1 MRLSIPA
8 PLIKVISVLSQEGYE
23 AYAVGEGVRDCL
35 LGLEPQELKV
45 ATGAPLDV
53 VEAFFNRTFRLQDK
67 VLVQEGETFVHVLSF
82 GEQPSAAGS
91 LSELLEQDFTV
102 NALAYNPLKDHLI
115 DPWQQADQI
124 ASGEVMIRLAGD
136 PNSCFQEEPRRLL
149 EVFYLMKLFDDA
161 GLQWQV
167 FRETQRALVRCAPAA
182 GSIRPQHVRALL
194 NRVIVGK
201 RPEIY
206 LEEMR
211 KTGVLRHILP
221 ELNDTYGIEQNDCHI
236 KDVFGHTLLV
246 MREIRPELHLRWA
259 AFLHD
264 IGKPQCISLH
274 EGRVHFYGHQ
284 VIGSIMARRI
294 LRRLGFSR
302 GFIEKVSF
310 LVYHHM
316 YPYPKTPKAV
326 RRFVN
331 KIGLYNLGDL
341 IELRR
346 ADILGGKYR
355 NLSNLEYFKREIDSV
370 LFELPPF
377 SIKNLA
383 LNGFDVMEIL
393 GIEPSPLVGEA
404 LEYLFAKV
412 KENRELNNRESLTA
426 LLKERFGS

>member
-1 MRLSIPA
+1 MQLSIPA
-8 PLIKVISVLSQEGYE
+8 PVIKIISILRQAGYE
-23 AYAVGEGVRDCL
+23 AYAAGEGVRDCL

-91 LSELLEQDFTV
+91 ISELLEQDFTV
-102 NALAYNPLKDHLI
+102 NALAYDPLEDHLI
-115 DPWQQADQI
+115 DPWQLADQI
-124 ASGEVMIRLAGD
+124 ASGEVMIRLVGD
-136 PNSCFQEEPRRLL
+136 PNSRFQEKPRRLL

-161 GLQWQV
+161 DLQWQV
-167 FRETQRALVRCAPAA
+167 FRETEEALVRCAPAA
-182 GSIRPQHVRALL
+182 EGIHPHRVRDLL
-194 NRVIVGK
+194 NRVIMGK
-201 RPEIY
+201 QPDIY

-211 KTGVLRHILP
+211 KTGVLRYVLP
-221 ELNDTYGIEQNDCHI
+221 ELDATYGIEQNDCHI

-259 AFLHD
+259 ALLHD
-264 IGKPQCISLH
+264 IGKPQCIGLH
-274 EGRVHFYGHQ
+274 EGTVHFYGHQ
-284 VIGSIMARRI
+284 VIGSFMARRI

-326 RRFVN
+326 RRFIN
-331 KIGLYNLGDL
+331 KMGLYNLGDL
-341 IELRR
+341 LELRR

-355 NLSNLEYFKREIDSV
+355 NLSNLENFKREIDSV

-383 LNGFDVMEIL
+383 LNGFDVMEVL
-393 GIEPSPLVGEA
+393 GIEPGPLVGEA

-412 KENRELNNRESLTA
+412 KDNRELNNRESLTA
-426 LLKERFGS
+426 LLKERFES

>member
-8 PLIKVISVLSQEGYE
+8 PLIKIISILSQEGYE

-91 LSELLEQDFTV
+91 ISDLLEQDFTV
-102 NALAYNPLKDHLI
+102 NALAYDPLKDHLI
-115 DPWQQADQI
+115 DPWQLADQI
-124 ASGEVMIRLAGD
+124 ASGEVMIRLAGE

-161 GLQWQV
+161 DLKWQV

-182 GSIRPQHVRALL
+182 GSIRSQQVRALL

-211 KTGVLRHILP
+211 KTGVLRHVLP
-221 ELNDTYGIEQNDCHI
+221 ELDATYGIEQNDCHI

-259 AFLHD
+259 ALLHD

-316 YPYPKTPKAV
+316 YP
-326 RRFVN
+326 
-331 KIGLYNLGDL
+331 
-341 IELRR
+341 
-346 ADILGGKYR
+346 
-355 NLSNLEYFKREIDSV
+355 
-370 LFELPPF
+370 LPED
-377 SIKNLA
+377 A
-383 LNGFDVMEIL
+383 EGCAQVCQ
-393 GIEPSPLVGEA
+393 
-404 LEYLFAKV
+404 
-412 KENRELNNRESLTA
+412 
-426 LLKERFGS
+426 